1 MENLY
6 MNSLIGHI
14 KVILFRKKWR
24 KINTHNGT
32 NACNIFDDST
42 VHVGNGTYGG
52 ILVFND
58 VPTRNLIIG
67 NYCSIAT
74 NVTFLLGHDHRVD
87 CLSTFPYKVE
97 ILHEQKSEAISKG
110 DIIIDDDVWI
120 GYGATIMSGV
130 HIGQGAVVAAGAV
143 VTKDIPPYAIV
154 GGVPAKVI
162 KYRFKPE
169 MIEELM
175 KVDYSNLTEKMVR
188 EHVNEFYAELEDV
201 RQLDWLPKRERL

>member
-1 MENLY
+1 MKNKLY
-6 MNSLIGHI
+6 HFYL
-14 KVILFRKKWR
+14 KKKWKKKNR
-24 KINTHNGT
+24 DNETIPLVPIDANMVTIGKK
-32 NACNIFDDST
+32 
-42 VHVGNGTYGG
+42 TYGG
-52 ILVFND
+52 IYVLAFNGE
-58 VPTRNLIIG
+58 NHLYIG
-67 NYCSIAT
+67 NYCSIGP
-74 NVTFLLGHDHRVD
+74 NVSFLLSAEHYINHI
-87 CLSTFPYKVE
+87 STFPFKAKIVDGSSE
-97 ILHEQKSEAISKG
+97 GKSNG
-110 DIIIDDDVWI
+110 DIVVDDDVWI

-130 HIGQGAVVAAGAV
+130 HVGQGAFVAAGAV

-188 EHVNEFYAELEDV
+188 EHVNEFYAELADV